1 MGVTLSYV
9 NVNFKPC
16 DSTAAAGRPE
26 RRAAEQKLGSARW
39 HAIGVAAAAS
49 AIAARGG
56 ERTMAAPDVEARL
69 VAAWTDEVQ
78 ATIVYELIARRES
91 DPRRAQILRRMAEI
105 ETSHRTRLEQR
116 MRELGITIPDARSVA
131 ISPWQRLQ
139 ARVAP
144 IDRLLARQEAMER
157 DIASQIEE
165 RPTGDADTDRL
176 LDDIRVEEEQH
187 TDALASLRAGSV
199 PHLEPVGVGL
209 DAPSVRLGRILGR
222 EKWHRGDSA
231 SWISGAI
238 YGANDGL
245 AAVFGLVAGFSGATG
260 GSHLVLTAGLFG
272 AIGSALSM
280 ATGAFLAERSTME
293 VAAADLKRE
302 HDEVMTHPE
311 EEKEELSLFYQ
322 LKGLTA
328 DEADVIVERI
338 AEDPEKLYEAIATEE
353 LGGTDA
359 ARGNPV
365 EAALAGGLSTAA
377 GAMIPVIPFFFLT
390 GTAGVIV
397 AAVVSLLAH
406 FAVGAA
412 KSLFTLRSAWSAGLE
427 MTLAGVLVGGATYLL
442 GLAIGS

>member
-1 MGVTLSYV
+1 
-9 NVNFKPC
+9 
-16 DSTAAAGRPE
+16 
-26 RRAAEQKLGSARW
+26 
-39 HAIGVAAAAS
+39 VAAA
-49 AIAARGG
+49 
-56 ERTMAAPDVEARL
+56 DVEARL
-69 VAAWTDEVQ
+69 IAAWTDEVQ

-105 ETSHRTRLEQR
+105 ETSHRERLEQR
-116 MRELGITIPDARSVA
+116 MRELGIAIPDERTVA

-157 DIASQIEE
+157 DIASEIEE
-165 RPTGDADTDRL
+165 RPTGDPDTDRL
-176 LDDIRVEEEQH
+176 LDDIREEEEQH
-187 TDALASLRAGSV
+187 TDALASLRAGAV
-199 PHLEPVGVGL
+199 PYVGHPPAV
-209 DAPSVRLGRILGR
+209 DAPAARLGRILGR
-222 EKWHRGDSA
+222 ESWHHGSS
-231 SWISGAI
+231 SWLSGVI

-260 GSHLVLTAGLFG
+260 GSDLVLTAGLFG

-302 HDEVMTHPE
+302 HDEVLTHPE

-338 AEDPEKLYEAIATEE
+338 AQDPQKLYEAIATEE
-353 LGGTDA
+353 LGGADA
-359 ARGNPV
+359 AKGNPV

-377 GAMIPVIPFFFLT
+377 GAMIPVIPFFFLS
-390 GTAGVIV
+390 GTAGVIA

-442 GLAIGS
+442 GLGIGT